1 MVVALT
7 KDRQMDTGGVMG
19 FCTWETLSSQLLT
32 PIEIAAGKRVVEFIA
47 HEHGMQFVI
56 E

>member
-1 MVVALT
+1 MTNRTRSENGRMVVALT

-32 PIEIAAGKRVVEFIA
+32 PN
-47 HEHGMQFVI
+47 
-56 E
+56 